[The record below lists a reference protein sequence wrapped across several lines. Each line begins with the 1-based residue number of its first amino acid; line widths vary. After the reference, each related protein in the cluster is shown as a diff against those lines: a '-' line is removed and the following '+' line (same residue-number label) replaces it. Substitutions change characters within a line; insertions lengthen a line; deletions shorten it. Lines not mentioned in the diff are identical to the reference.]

1 MRPTLLAGA
10 ACALLLAACGGG
22 DPAPAP
28 PPVRLAVT
36 APTDQ
41 GTVRDASVEVRGTVR
56 PAGATVTVAGRHARV
71 SGQTFSATVPMA
83 AGVNVIDVLASA
95 GRARPAL
102 TAIRVRRIME
112 VPVPDVVGLSPD
124 DARARLRDAGLK
136 TDTQQA
142 GGGFFDE
149 LFGGQPKVC
158 ETDPAAGDQVDA
170 GTTVTVT
177 VARRC

>member
-1 MRPTLLAGA
+1 VRLHVDAPGD
-10 ACALLLAACGGG
+10 LAA
-22 DPAPAP
+22 
-28 PPVRLAVT
+28 
-36 APTDQ
+36 
-41 GTVRDASVEVRGTVR
+41 VRDGSVEVRGTVR
-56 PAGATVTVAGRHARV
+56 PAGAEVTVGGQPARV
-71 SGQTFSATVPMA
+71 SGGTFAARVGLD